1 MTYVTMKKIIE
12 KGAYNKEEVK
22 EMLDVFYAGKRIT
35 KEQYKELTAL
45 VDG

>member
-1 MTYVTMKKIIE
+1 MTYTAMKKIIE
-12 KGAYNKEEVK
+12 KGAYNKDDIM